1 MEKEVREIVYDN
13 DLKIEAYRF
22 QGVVQE
28 FPNHFH
34 EHYTV
39 GFMESGRRRV
49 DINGTVFHVERN
61 DLVLLNPKDSHTCRH
76 AGEQLMD
83 YRGFNIPMETMK
95 LAILEIDGMQR
106 LPRFFPPI
114 AHQSELFPQ
123 VRDLHSMVMEGFCP
137 LAKEEAFLLLLDQL
151 IHEYALP
158 EECGTGSQTSE
169 KIRLACD
176 YIEKNYALR
185 ITLDDLGQVSGLK
198 KYPFL
203 RAFAREKGIT
213 PYSYLLTARIEA
225 ARHLLENGTPLLET
239 ALQVGF
245 SDQSHFSNFFK
256 KIIGLTP
263 KQYAEVFHEKG
274 AQG

>member
-39 GFMESGRRRV
+39 GFMESGKRRV
-49 DINGTVFHVERN
+49 DINGTEFRAESH

-76 AGEQLMD
+76 ADEQLMD
-83 YRGFNIPMETMK
+83 YRGFNIPPETMM
-95 LAILEIDGMQR
+95 LAILEIEGMQR

-114 AHQSELFPQ
+114 AHQSELVLQ
-123 VRDLHSMVMEGFCP
+123 VRDLHLMVMEGFCP

-151 IHEYALP
+151 VHEYAVR
-158 EECGTGSQTSE
+158 EECGSDPQTSA

-176 YIEKNYALR
+176 YIEKNYAQR
-185 ITLDDLGQVSGLK
+185 ITLDDLGKVSGLK

-213 PYSYLLTARIEA
+213 PYSYLLAARIEV

-239 ALQVGF
+239 ALQTGF

-274 AQG
+274 AQD